1 MPDSYP
7 SNDTFMNTV
16 TVTESLY
23 IFLQPFRAQTNSIA
37 KERDKSCFVFCLSD
51 PLPRSFTPTPQSLKG
66 TRVKNELKLMDPQ
79 RGKVEKVCA

>member
-37 KERDKSCFVFCLSD
+37 KERDKSSFVFCLSD
-51 PLPRSFTPTPQSLKG
+51 LLSRSFTPQSLKG